1 MSRTKR
7 LAAVII
13 MAFTAVG
20 FAAAPALAHQNQISG
35 TAVCNPETGQYDVT
49 WSNHGDA
56 ARFGDSVITASSRAS
71 VATGQTIP
79 ADQTVVVGTES
90 VPGTTTTL
98 TLTETW
104 LWPRDGFKIANTGSV
119 SMAGTCVIPVV
130 SNPKA
135 TADCEHIVLDN
146 SGSTI
151 PVSFTV
157 SVNNAQTVK
166 LVPAGQT
173 VTLPSPGDQ
182 AHVVI
187 TVGEQVLLDVTLDCA
202 HVAPTAI
209 AKAGCVDHHPIAVVV
224 LDNSASNRDTVF
236 DIALNGAVIPS
247 RHVTVPAGAGVRIN
261 LNVSV
266 GDQIEV
272 TVGNDVLAS
281 TVVHHCSPKPDKPKP
296 LPPPDNG
303 LNTGHRGTALTGPSI
318 KRPMMALF
326 GFALLGAVLLMV
338 SRKPK
343 QFAAVPAIGE
353 KP

>member
-1 MSRTKR
+1 MNRSKR
-7 LAAVII
+7 LAAVIVI
-13 MAFTAVG
+13 AFAAVG

-56 ARFGDSVITASSRAS
+56 ARFGDSIITASSRAS

-90 VPGTTTTL
+90 VPGTTTSL

-104 LWPRDGFKIANTGSV
+104 VWPKDNFRISNTGSIA
-119 SMAGTCVIPVV
+119 MAGTCVVPVV

-146 SGSTI
+146 SESNLS
-151 PVSFTV
+151 VSFDVNGTSYTV
-157 SVNNAQTVK
+157 A
-166 LVPAGQT
+166 AGET
-173 VTLPSPGDQ
+173 KMLPSPGDQ
-182 AHVVI
+182 AHVII
-187 TVGEQVLLDVTLDCA
+187 TANEQVLLDVTLDCA
-202 HVAPTAI
+202 HIAPTAI
-209 AKAGCVDHHPIAVVV
+209 AKAGCVHHHPIAVVV

-296 LPPPDNG
+296 PGSGSSMGN
-303 LNTGHRGTALTGPSI
+303 NTPRGTAFTGPSI
-318 KRPMMALF
+318 KRPTIALF
-326 GFALLGAVLLMV
+326 LFAALGAFCLWVSRRRPSHSGALL
-338 SRKPK
+338 P
-343 QFAAVPAIGE
+343 QIGE
-353 KP
+353 ELR